1 MLNRNIMDET
11 DGSHYEIEAGATLS
25 PAQLPECGLCILCQG
40 WAALSITTGF
50 GRQILRIMLPGDLCS
65 HLFRKK
71 PLSGLSITALTPVS
85 LFSVNARDLDDLLTR
100 RPDLRAPLED
110 GAWDEGKAFATLLS
124 VVGLGSGRERVAYLV
139 LSILSRLGQLPVRKS
154 SYPFPLRRQD
164 IAAVVGMSEVHVS
177 RVMAEYRDGGI
188 MHLDHRTLHI
198 EDPVALERIGHVSR
212 SLAK

>member
-1 MLNRNIMDET
+1 MDET
-11 DGSHYEIEAGATLS
+11 DGSHYEMEAGATIS
-25 PAQLPECGLCILCQG
+25 PPLLPDGGLCILCEG

-65 HLFRKK
+65 HIFRKRAF
-71 PLSGLSITALTPVS
+71 SGLSISALTPVS
-85 LFSVNARDLDDLLTR
+85 FFSVKARDLDDLLTR
-100 RPDLRAPLED
+100 RPDLGTTLED

-139 LSILSRLGQLPVRKS
+139 LSILSRLGELPVRKT

-188 MHLDHRTLHI
+188 MHLDHRTLYV
-198 EDPVALERIGHVSR
+198 DNPVALECIGHVSK